1 MSSAVQQMEKLVHEG
16 RFLEARSRT
25 ELLLK
30 ETGDS
35 RLMQLLALSMA
46 KSGAAKAAMDLLEPV
61 YRQHPEDPET
71 SGILGGIYK
80 ELFKETRNSRYAIL
94 SRDTYLSNFR
104 LTGNYY
110 TGINAASMSAIAGS
124 MSKAKEIARELIA
137 RLDPLSADVWE
148 LASLAEA
155 FMLIREKERAVELY
169 LQCRHLLGFDWGKV
183 SSVFNQL
190 WLLNHYIPVSAEVMD
205 TFSPPAVA
213 AFVGHMIDHSARKLS
228 RFPSQIEGEI
238 RHAIAGAIQS
248 INAKIGYCSLACGSD
263 ILFAEAMAD
272 SGGEVN
278 LFLPF
283 DKRDFVET
291 SVSFAG
297 EDWLKRFEMLTE
309 RFPVNYVSADRY
321 MGNDDLFSFQSRV
334 IFGSAVHRAAMLH
347 SSPHLVTVYAD
358 VDILGHIGGT
368 YDTLKFWPDKEKR
381 ININPQHYVKT
392 SFPESQVADVPAAR
406 AFNGPASKK
415 RHVRYL
421 VCVSLEN
428 ANAEQRNRLQYQL
441 NKRIGDNRLREI
453 ERRHE
458 SQLVAFKTIEEAAGM
473 AWAIFKITGFPSIG
487 KISLHAG
494 PVYSEVGGAAISGR
508 AADIAWAINS
518 FSVPGRAYSSFQ
530 FASVL
535 ALQQDQYAVEY
546 AGIISVSGKEMSV
559 FQVNRHADAFDLV

>member
-1 MSSAVQQMEKLVHEG
+1 MLSAVQQMEKLVHEG

-61 YRQHPEDPET
+61 YTQHPEDPET

-94 SRDTYLSNFR
+94 SRDTYLSNFS

-137 RLDPLSADVWE
+137 RLDPLSEDVWE

-155 FMLIREKERAVELY
+155 FMLIREKERAIELY
-169 LQCRHLLGFDWGKV
+169 VQCRHRLGFDWGKV

-213 AFVGHMIDHSARKLS
+213 AFVGHMIDHPARKLS
-228 RFPSQIEGEI
+228 RFPPHIEGEV
-238 RHAIAGAIQS
+238 RHAIAGVIQS
-248 INAKIGYCSLACGSD
+248 INARIGYCSLACGSD

-283 DKRDFVET
+283 DERDFVET

-297 EDWLKRFEMLTE
+297 EGWLKRFEILKE
-309 RFPVNYVSADRY
+309 KFPVNYVSGDRY

-334 IFGSAVHRAAMLH
+334 IFGSAVQRAAMLH
-347 SSPHLVTVYAD
+347 SSPHLITVYAD
-358 VDILGHIGGT
+358 VDIVGHIGGT
-368 YDTLKFWPDKEKR
+368 YDTLKFWPEKEKR

-392 SFPESQVADVPAAR
+392 SFPGNRLADVPAAR
-406 AFNGPASKK
+406 SFTGPASKK

-428 ANAEQRNRLQYQL
+428 ANAEQRNRLHYQI
-441 NKRIGDNRLREI
+441 NKKIGDGLKEI
-453 ERRHE
+453 ERRDQ
-458 SQLVAFKTIEEAAGM
+458 SLLVAFKTIEEAAGL
-473 AWAIFKITGFPSIG
+473 AWAIFKIPGFSGIG

-494 PVYSEVGGAAISGR
+494 PVYSEDGGSAISGR
-508 AADIAWAINS
+508 AADIAWAINA

-546 AGIISVSGKEMSV
+546 AGIICVSGEEMSV